1 MADDLGGTDGGLSTN
16 IDKATR
22 SAHNLELG
30 AGSLARAMS
39 TAFTQGVSGAKQ
51 LDDVLKSLALRV
63 SSLALTQALKPVA
76 AGALSGLN
84 QLFTNLFSGSGT
96 GGSAAAAA
104 LAKQPSQ
111 AFAAGG
117 VVATPS
123 YFPLAG
129 GGTGLAGE
137 AGAEAIMPLARG
149 ADGRL
154 GVAMNGGAG
163 AANVTINIATPD
175 TDGFRRSEAYL
186 TSQIAR
192 AVARGQRSL

>member
-1 MADDLGGTDGGLSTN
+1 MTRYLSSDDGGLSAS
-16 IDKATR
+16 IDKAAQ

-30 AGSLARAMS
+30 AGSLAHAMS

-76 AGALSGLN
+76 SGVLSGLN
-84 QLFTNLFSGSGT
+84 QLFTNLFPSANT
-96 GGSAAAAA
+96 GSAAAKA
-104 LAKQPSQ
+104 LADQKLEP
-111 AFAAGG
+111 FAAGG